1 MPVVLPPAFV
11 GTRLVRVVAP
21 VPSLLEVEEWAGE
34 WWEPS
39 SVTISEACAAE
50 SATKEQLDTAGV
62 PKADRETV
70 IDERITRA
78 ALSILFSMPAHLN
91 GTNQMASLEQKPNGG
106 RRRNDYAGSAKF
118 KKRGPKGK
126 RAGGDSTPAEQF
138 QGPFRRASDQHQMQ
152 TDGTST

>member
-11 GTRLVRVVAP
+11 GSRLVRVVAP

-50 SATKEQLDTAGV
+50 AASKDQLDAAGV

-70 IDERITRA
+70 IDVRITRA
-78 ALSILFSMPAHLN
+78 ALSILFSMPSHLN
-91 GTNQMASLEQKPNGG
+91 GTNQLASLEQKPNGG

-118 KKRGPKGK
+118 RKRGPKGK
-126 RAGGDSTPAEQF
+126 RTDANTTEQF
-138 QGPFRRASDQHQMQ
+138 QGPYRRSSDSQMQ
-152 TDGTST
+152 PDGSST